1 MLNIQKTQ
9 QKQDSIFG
17 AVFEDSCH
25 KLNNIGVQSIR
36 EVLQNIEEE
45 KFISHHQKKREI
57 MEEKGDD
64 EHNFEIDNGKVKIVN
79 YDIDQGIDDDNTDA
93 TDKAT

>member
-1 MLNIQKTQ
+1 
-9 QKQDSIFG
+9 
-17 AVFEDSCH
+17 
-25 KLNNIGVQSIR
+25 
-36 EVLQNIEEE
+36 
-45 KFISHHQKKREI
+45 

-79 YDIDQGIDDDNTDA
+79 YDIDTGIDDDNTDA